1 MVPPTIS
8 HNLLGFSISILSSVL
23 FLEQSLLT
31 SVSKLW
37 TDTIIPGFETTLLLF
52 IVKPEEMM
60 LVQFLVVLWILRK
73 LFTVEILMQVNVGAA
88 FSLFLKQPSFHVPFP
103 AIMNIGGP

>member
-1 MVPPTIS
+1 MTIA
-8 HNLLGFSISILSSVL
+8 HNLLGFPISILSAIF

-37 TDTIIPGFETTLLLF
+37 PDTIIPGWEMTLLLF

-60 LVQFLVVLWILRK
+60 PVQFLVALWILRK
-73 LFTVEILMQVNVGAA
+73 LFTVEILMQVNSGAA
-88 FSLFLKQPSFHVPFP
+88 FSLFLKQPPFHVPFP